1 MFGLIFI
8 RDIGIYLREK
18 GKEKLKVGEV
28 IIFSGGEK
36 RKREEMGLRVVLGG
50 GFGFGKEG
58 IEN

>member
-28 IIFSGGEK
+28 IIFSGGVK